1 MISSPIE
8 KLAMP
13 VRLPVQGSRTEKAPV
28 FRGIC
33 PLMAMLMVGF
43 RSRCYGQTRFMPFLV
58 T

>member
-43 RSRCYGQTRFMPFLV
+43 RSRCYGQTRFMPF
-58 T
+58 